1 MKSASDLKNS
11 LNITFLQDYE
21 PGATLLL
28 NIRTALTITAL
39 FFVTLLTEI
48 ATPHDT
54 TASQVTVVYPDT
66 LKLPQRRF
74 ALFDSMRPARKSV
87 GLALSGGGANG
98 LAQIGIIKALEEE
111 GISVDYIAGTSMG
124 AIIGGL
130 YSSGYT
136 TSELEKIVKTIP
148 WESIISLDTDYARS
162 NIFLEQQQIRDRA
175 SIAIRFKKL
184 KLLIPKSLNSAQ
196 KITEKLDILTLNAL
210 YHSSGDFSTLP
221 INFKAIATDLI
232 SGMRVPLSSGSL
244 SEAMRASSTIPIL
257 YEPIIQNNFHLVDG
271 GLVANLPVD
280 ELESFNTDYKI
291 AVDTHGSMY
300 TNGEEL
306 DLPWKTMD
314 QSMTI
319 LTKLQYPAQLAKAD
333 IVITPDLSN
342 HKATDFSNIKALIEA
357 GYTKGKVEAKKI
369 RLEITKKSPR
379 GTAIKYYSKTALFQ
393 QNNQKLESIIAPI
406 ILNATDLN
414 QTLQELL
421 ATDLFTRV
429 FAELNKGNKTVLF
442 YLKPLPAI
450 TRITIVGGPP
460 GIVSKE
466 VIDECFE
473 PIKGEFY
480 TNTAATKALE
490 SLVNQFRKR
499 GYSLVNIEK
508 TTVDRGSLEITLSSG
523 KPGNINIC
531 GDKHITKITPITREI
546 KIDTAQPLNILK
558 VQESVDNL
566 YETGVFNRVSIAAEP
581 PGASLPDRNHHLW
594 FSFEEK
600 PASVLRLGL
609 RYDETNDAQFLVD
622 IRNENFRGTTNSVG
636 GWLKTGRNSS
646 RANIELSMPRI
657 GSSHLTM
664 SSRIFYDQH
673 VFEHLE
679 STGNTNNY
687 GIQKY
692 GINQAFGTRI
702 RKNGQLIA
710 DMTLQN
716 AQFYTEK
723 SKVAELERSN
733 STMLSIGTQFTLDS
747 RNNALMPTSGS
758 CTNIR
763 YSITTGLFDNH
774 DLFWQ
779 VSGNHE
785 KNIRFTSKV
794 TFQLSGI
801 FGLSSNNMLPSEKF
815 FIGGAGTTYSQ
826 RFIGLKE
833 NAIPCNNMAAAG
845 VQFGYKPSFE
855 ILFPTSLFLHYNI
868 GNTWRRMDDISA
880 ASLMQ
885 GIGTSII
892 LETPVGPARLTI
904 SKIIPFPEQN
914 RKQDSPS
921 LKGSETVLYFS
932 IGHNF

>member
-28 NIRTALTITAL
+28 NIRTALLMTVLLIGA
-39 FFVTLLTEI
+39 LLTEM
-48 ATPHDT
+48 ATSLDA
-54 TASQVTVVYPDT
+54 TASQGTLVYPDT
-66 LKLPQRRF
+66 LKLPRRRY
-74 ALFDSMRPARKSV
+74 ALFNSMRPARKST
-87 GLALSGGGANG
+87 GIALSGGGANG
-98 LAQIGIIKALEEE
+98 LAQIGILKAFEEE
-111 GISVDYIAGTSMG
+111 GIAVDYIAGTSIG

-130 YSSGYT
+130 YSCGYSP
-136 TSELEKIVKTIP
+136 SELEKIVQTIP
-148 WESIISLDTDYARS
+148 WESIISLNTDYARS

-175 SIAIRFKKL
+175 SIAIRFNKL

-196 KITEKLDILTLNAL
+196 KITGKLDILTLNAL
-210 YHSSGDFSTLP
+210 YHSSGDFSSLP
-221 INFKAIATDLI
+221 VNFKAIATDLV
-232 SGMRVPLSSGSL
+232 SGMRVSLSSGSL

-280 ELESFNTDYKI
+280 ELEIFNADYKI
-291 AVDTHGSMY
+291 AVDTRGSMY
-300 TNGEEL
+300 ATGEEL

-342 HKATDFSNIKALIEA
+342 HKATDFSNINALIEA
-357 GYTKGKVEAKKI
+357 GYAKGKAEALKI
-369 RLEITKKSPR
+369 RQGIERKSLPA
-379 GTAIKYYSKTALFQ
+379 TAIKYYSKKSLLEH
-393 QNNQKLESIIAPI
+393 NNPQLEPIIAPI
-406 ILNATDLN
+406 LLKATDLN
-414 QTLQELL
+414 KTLQELL

-429 FAELNKGNKTVLF
+429 FAELNKENKTVLF
-442 YLKPLPAI
+442 HLHPLPAI
-450 TRITIVGGPP
+450 TTVTLVGGPQN
-460 GIVSKE
+460 IVSKE
-466 VIDECFE
+466 EIDECFQ
-473 PIKGEFY
+473 PVKGEFY
-480 TNTAATKALE
+480 TNTTATKALE
-490 SLVNQFRKR
+490 NLISKYRKR
-499 GYSLVNIEK
+499 GYSLVTIEK
-508 TTVDRGSLEITLSSG
+508 TTIERGLLEITLSSG
-523 KPGNINIC
+523 KPGGMNIRS
-531 GDKHITKITPITREI
+531 DKHLTKITPITREI
-546 KIDTAQPLNILK
+546 KIDSTQPLNILK
-558 VQESVDNL
+558 AEESVDNL
-566 YETGVFNRVSIAAEP
+566 YETGVFNRVSISAEP
-581 PGASLPDRNHHLW
+581 PDASRPDRNHHLW
-594 FSFEEK
+594 FSLEEK

-622 IRNENFRGTTNSVG
+622 IRNENFRGTTSSIG
-636 GWLKTGRNSS
+636 GWLKTGRNGS
-646 RANIELSMPRI
+646 RANIELSIPRI

-692 GINQAFGTRI
+692 GINHAFGTRI
-702 RKNGQLIA
+702 RKNGQFIA
-710 DMTLQN
+710 DITFQN
-716 AQFYTEK
+716 AQFYGEK
-723 SKVAELERSN
+723 SSVAELGNSN

-747 RNNALMPTSGS
+747 RNNALIPTSGS

-763 YSITTGLFDNH
+763 YSLTTALFDNH

-785 KNIRFTSKV
+785 KNIRLTSKV
-794 TFQLSGI
+794 TFQLSGL

-833 NAIPCNNMAAAG
+833 NALPCNNMAAAG
-845 VQFGYKPSFE
+845 MQLGYKPTFE

-868 GNTWRRMDDISA
+868 GNAWEQMDNISVS
-880 ASLMQ
+880 SLMQ

-914 RKQDSPS
+914 HATASPAS
-921 LKGSETVLYFS
+921 KLSETILYFS
-932 IGHNF
+932 IGHTF